1 VVTCIL
7 GLFTQYGTILNE
19 LLTRYNYS
27 EKETSLIN
35 ASANF
40 IALFCV
46 YLISISIDKYKK
58 YKLSFVML
66 SIFGILTFSF
76 FSIHLEYIEK
86 NTILM
91 LIIWSLTS
99 SALLP
104 IYTCSMDFVCEI
116 TYPVGETISGGILII
131 SSQISGIIAV
141 KMI

>member
-1 VVTCIL
+1 MVTCIL